1 MKFSSVVVA
10 ARQALG
16 LDPPWW
22 RDLVALYGVTPA
34 RARQLGRRQNGRRPD
49 FPAGP
54 TGQTYEEVWANRPR
68 HNAADIIAFYG
79 ELGSWLVFRQT
90 YRHRYRA
97 WPEVS
102 AALPRGGWL
111 LEYGCG
117 VAPVSWWLAR
127 RRRDFHPVLVDV
139 PGQAF
144 SFGLRRLKALT
155 PPLCAITTAVVTDER
170 VPLLPPCDVAICSE
184 VLEHVPSPVAVMRA
198 ILAALKPGGM
208 LWEDFYKHSDDAPP
222 SPADLPS
229 ARRERPDVYDLLVQR
244 CEWIGGRHW
253 QDSEGGGTRRW
264 RRR

>member
-1 MKFSSVVVA
+1 MRATSA
-10 ARQALG
+10 LACARELLR

-22 RDLVALYGVTPA
+22 QDLARCYGVTPA
-34 RARQLGRRQNGRRPD
+34 QARALGQRAPGRRPD

-54 TGQTYEEVWANRPR
+54 KGRTYEEVWASRPR
-68 HNAADIIAFYG
+68 DTVADIIAFYG
-79 ELGSWLVFRQT
+79 ELGSWPVFRQV
-90 YRHRYRA
+90 YRHRFRA
-97 WPEVS
+97 WPEV
-102 AALPRGGWL
+102 ARALPSGGFV

-117 VAPVSWWLAR
+117 VAPVTWWLAQ

-144 SFGLRRLKALT
+144 SFALRRLKALK
-155 PPLCAITTAVVTDER
+155 PPLPALTTLTVTDDR
-170 VPLLPPCDVAICSE
+170 VLSLPPCDVAVCSE
-184 VLEHVPSPVAVMRA
+184 VLEHVPSPVAVIRN
-198 ILAALKPGGM
+198 ILLSLKPGGD

-229 ARRERPDVYDLLVQR
+229 ARRERPEVYDLLVQR

-253 QDSEGGGTRRW
+253 QAPEGGGVRHW